1 MKRML
6 KQVFGSDRISF
17 VEVSTLLI
25 EDYLVMIND
34 YENVNRFIGA
44 SNKTYTKRQEV
55 KWVREKLK
63 EKAPVFSMIE
73 KQSGGF
79 IGNIELTNI
88 TDSEAEFGI
97 ALTAG
102 MQNRG
107 FGTEAV
113 SAMIIYGMEQLG
125 LKRIWL
131 RARPFNP
138 RALHVYEKCGFKE
151 YDRTEDHVF
160 MEILR

>member
-1 MKRML
+1 M
-6 KQVFGSDRISF
+6 KQVFESERISF
-17 VEVSTLLI
+17 VEVSVFLI
-25 EDYLVMIND
+25 KDYLVMIND

-44 SNKTYTKRQEV
+44 ASKKYTVKDEI

-73 KQSGGF
+73 KESGSF

-88 TDSEAEFGI
+88 SGPDAEFGI
-97 ALTAG
+97 AMTAR
-102 MQNRG
+102 MQDRG

-113 SAMIIYGMEQLG
+113 SAMVSYGMEQLG

-138 RALHVYEKCGFKE
+138 RAIHVYEKCGFKE
-151 YDRTEDHVF
+151 YKRTDDHVF
-160 MEILR
+160 MEIFRQA